1 MAGFFIRVVIAE
13 WMFAAFAKRRKHFV
27 LRLVCSFGLAM
38 ALQYAYE
45 QCLPIFFHG
54 EIPPVMSIARGI
66 LLLMTTT
73 AALYFSFD
81 CSLENA
87 IVYSTDGYAA
97 QNSVY
102 YLIPLILDSLPLPV
116 GSNPALFYRI
126 ANMAIPLLMYIP
138 FFLWICYVHKKNP
151 PTGKLGLPAIVAS
164 ILIVFMT
171 MVFSVFAPWETNF
184 LWLGLYSTV
193 CSILVIGIHLGLFEM
208 SAIEQ
213 RLIIME
219 QMEQAKWEQQQL
231 SRELIEQIN
240 IKSHDLK
247 QQINILLSENPQK
260 REKLLSDLMQT
271 LEAYDSMVRTGNSYL
286 DTLLTEKSLICL
298 RHNIRCTYIVDGQ
311 SLAFMDPMDIARLF
325 GNALDNSIESVKLYE
340 DSEKRFINLNVSRQ
354 GHLLLVHVENY
365 FDGKVSFK
373 NGLPETT
380 KDNKNVHGFGTK
392 SIQSVVEKYHGNMNI
407 RTENQLFTL
416 DILFTYTPGIVT

>member
-1 MAGFFIRVVIAE
+1 M
-13 WMFAAFAKRRKHFV
+13 
-27 LRLVCSFGLAM
+27 
-38 ALQYAYE
+38 
-45 QCLPIFFHG
+45 
-54 EIPPVMSIARGI
+54 
-66 LLLMTTT
+66 
-73 AALYFSFD
+73 
-81 CSLENA
+81 
-87 IVYSTDGYAA
+87 
-97 QNSVY
+97 
-102 YLIPLILDSLPLPV
+102 IPLILESLPLPV
-116 GSNPALFYRI
+116 GSNSALFDRI
-126 ANMAIPLLMYIP
+126 ANMAIPLLLYIP

-151 PTGKLGLPAIVAS
+151 PTGKLGLPAIIAS

-171 MVFSVFAPWETNF
+171 MVFSAFAPWETNF
-184 LWLGLYSTV
+184 LWLGLYSSV

-240 IKSHDLK
+240 MKSHDLK
-247 QQINILLSENPQK
+247 HQINILLSENPQK

-271 LEAYDSMVRTGNSYL
+271 LESYDSMVHTGNSYL

-325 GNALDNSIESVKLYE
+325 GNALDNAIESVKLYE
-340 DSEKRFINLNVSRQ
+340 DQEKRFINLNVSRQ

-380 KDNKNVHGFGTK
+380 KENKNVHGFGTK

-416 DILFTYTPGIVT
+416 DILFTYAPGIVT